1 MSFKFIKINAPFH
14 SYNRKFDDPQYEN
27 ISYKNMKEEIEW
39 DAVFLNGS
47 WAYYLNKL
55 GYNAQEIYT
64 TVQPLQLKWAKEH
77 GVAVD
82 HSSWKT
88 QIALEQIKFFKP
100 EIVYSSDWDMPILK
114 KVREEI
120 PSVKLIIGELG
131 SYIPPLD
138 GWEVCD
144 CIVDPA
150 PEAVQYLKG
159 KGFPAVHLNYGI
171 DPRWLE
177 RIKTTELNF
186 DFTFSG
192 ALLLTP
198 GTHRNRIEVLD
209 AVIRKFRGIRIGIF
223 TDKNQIEEHIR
234 KYSNLSWKALLK
246 RKIKIYLGFKS
257 NNKKDL
263 VWPRKKRINKKAIN
277 RIIAHNLGEVYGIDM
292 LGIFQQSKIV
302 FNVHAS
308 SSPTHASNFRL
319 FEATLA
325 GSCLLTDRKDNL
337 PELFEPEKEVVTY
350 RSVDEAVDKVRY
362 LLRSEDERKAIA
374 EAGQRRILR
383 DHTLE
388 IRAMEL
394 DEIIRRFLK

>member
-1 MSFKFIKINAPFH
+1 MSFKFIKINAPFFTY
-14 SYNRKFDDPQYEN
+14 SRKFDNPRYEN
-27 ISYKNMKEEIEW
+27 FSYEKMIEEIEW

-55 GYNAQEIYT
+55 GYHAEEIYT
-64 TVQPLQLKWAKEH
+64 TVRPLQLKWAKEH
-77 GVAVD
+77 DVTVD
-82 HSSWKT
+82 HSNWKS
-88 QIALEQIKFFKP
+88 QIALEQIKLFKP
-100 EIVYSSDWDMPILK
+100 DIVYSSDWDMPLLR
-114 KVREEI
+114 KVRMDI
-120 PSVKLIIGELG
+120 PSVKLVIGGFG

-144 CIVDPA
+144 FIVNPA
-150 PEAVQYLKG
+150 PEAVQYLKES
-159 KGFPAVHLNYGI
+159 GFSAVHLNFGV

-177 RIKTTELNF
+177 RTKTTEQNY

-198 GTHRNRIEVLD
+198 GTHRNRIEILD
-209 AVIRKFRGIRIGIF
+209 SVIRQFNDMRIGIF
-223 TDKNQIEEHIR
+223 TDNKQTEKQI
-234 KYSNLSWKALLK
+234 KKFSNGSWKFKFK
-246 RKIKIYLGFKS
+246 RKIMNRLSLKS
-257 NNKKDL
+257 YVEDL
-263 VWPRKKRINKKAIN
+263 VRSKERINKKAIK

-325 GSCLLTDRKDNL
+325 GSCLLTDWKDNL
-337 PELFEPEKEVVTY
+337 PDLFEPDREIVTY
-350 RSVDEAVDKVRY
+350 RCVDEAVDKVRF
-362 LLRSEDERKAIA
+362 LLNSESERGAIA
-374 EAGQRRILR
+374 KAGQQRTLR

-388 IRAMEL
+388 IKAAEL
-394 DEIIRRFLK
+394 DEIIRRFIQ